1 MAVAE
6 PVVLGS
12 TVPLRRRALPRV
24 RIGNLEKVGL
34 AVLAITTIGALAVP
48 LLAPHAPT
56 LPVAAGS
63 LKAPGGGYLL
73 GTDDL
78 GRDILSRVLYGI
90 RSSWFSAIA
99 VIGSGILIGGLIGLV
114 AGFAGGWLDTVLMR
128 ITDLFLALPGPV
140 QAIALVATQGPTL
153 PHVLLAVGIVWWP
166 WYARIVRG
174 EVRATMARA
183 HVDAARLAGIGR
195 VRLALRHLLPAAIP
209 AVLVTASLDVGNLIL
224 TLAGLA
230 FIGLGAPPPAPELGA
245 MVAQGLPYF
254 FGQPWVALA
263 PAVAI
268 FILAFAANLAGDGV
282 RDLLKH
288 T

>member
-1 MAVAE
+1 MAVAD
-6 PVVLGS
+6 PVVLGGAIAR
-12 TVPLRRRALPRV
+12 PRRALPTLA
-24 RIGNLEKVGL
+24 IGRLEKAGL
-34 AVLAITTIGALAVP
+34 AVLAVTTLGALVVP
-48 LLAPHAPT
+48 LIAPHAAT
-56 LPVAAGS
+56 LPVAGGA
-63 LKAPGGGYLL
+63 LKAPGHGYLL

-99 VIGSGILIGGLIGLV
+99 VIGSGVLIGGLIGLV
-114 AGFAGGWLDTVLMR
+114 AGFAGGWLDSLLMR

-140 QAIALVATQGPTL
+140 LAIAIVASLGPSL

-174 EVRATMARA
+174 EVRATMVRP
-183 HVDAARLAGIGR
+183 HVDAARLAGVGR
-195 VRLALRHLLPAAIP
+195 VRLSLRHLLPAALP

-230 FIGLGAPPPAPELGA
+230 FIGLGAPPPAPELGS
-245 MVAQGLPYF
+245 MVAQGLPYL

-268 FILAFAANLAGDGV
+268 FVLAFAANLAGDGV

-288 T
+288 S